1 MTGFSYVN
9 NWEKRIMT
17 KWMCA
22 LAMALVAVP
31 GAWAERPKDVQK
43 SVWQHVEQQVGT
55 GFVEIEYSRPAV
67 RGRKVYGTELVP
79 YDGTLWR
86 AGANE
91 RTTITFSSDVTINGQ
106 ALKAG
111 SYGLLVIA
119 TEKEWTWIFN
129 KDFMSHG
136 TENYDTKN
144 DVLRVKSAPQAAEH
158 AERLVYEI
166 NDVTDEGSAK
176 IELRWEKIRCGF
188 EVKFAAPAP
197 APAKK

>member
-1 MTGFSYVN
+1 M
-9 NWEKRIMT
+9 K

-22 LAMALVAVP
+22 LTMALVAAP
-31 GAWAERPKDVQK
+31 GAWAERPKEAQK

-55 GFVEIEYSRPAV
+55 SFIEVEYSRPAV

-91 RTTITFSSDVTINGQ
+91 RTAITFDSDVTINGQ

-111 SYGLLVIA
+111 TYGLLVIA

-136 TENYDTKN
+136 TENYDAKS
-144 DVLRVKSAPQAAEH
+144 DVLRVKATPQATEH
-158 AERLVYEI
+158 AERLVYEF
-166 NDVTDEGSAK
+166 NDITDEGSAK
-176 IELRWEKIRCGF
+176 IDLRWEKIRCGF
-188 EVKFAAPAP
+188 EVKVAAT
-197 APAKK
+197 K